1 MFYLVQTPLTITWW
15 SIGYPPLLMVQKL
28 WSKSYGP
35 RVTVHNLTPLWTQ
48 MGTITSDIEL
58 MEVELFRN
66 CWIFFLKFSDFRS
79 DIVYLVNQNHHL
91 HLIITHR
98 SFKSLFR
105 KFNIINMIP
114 LLHQICDISL
124 IPAVSVWA
132 LKSHDVIG
140 TIVCAVIVDWAL
152 SWFDRK

>member
-1 MFYLVQTPLTITWW
+1 MNFSIWTIFMISAMRWC
-15 SIGYPPLLMVQKL
+15 SI
-28 WSKSYGP
+28 WSKLQWQLYDGPTYGP
-35 RVTVHNLTPLWTQ
+35 EDVAHKLSPKWTQ
-48 MGTITSDIEL
+48 MILASDIEL

-66 CWIFFLKFSDFRS
+66 CWIFFLKFSDFRP
-79 DIVYLVNQNHHL
+79 DIVYLVYQNHHL
-91 HLIITHR
+91 HLIITQR

-124 IPAVSVWA
+124 ITRCLSMNGRTFLCV
-132 LKSHDVIG
+132 G
-140 TIVCAVIVDWAL
+140 IVDWAL